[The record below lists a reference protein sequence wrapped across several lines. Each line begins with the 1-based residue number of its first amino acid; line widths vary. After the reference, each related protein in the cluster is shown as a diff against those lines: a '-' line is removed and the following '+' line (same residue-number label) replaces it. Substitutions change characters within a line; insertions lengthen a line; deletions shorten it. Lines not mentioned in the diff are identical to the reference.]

1 MKKIVLLV
9 LLSAAGVQLFAC
21 DICGCGVGSY
31 YMGLLP
37 EFKKRFIGLRYQQ
50 KGLRSHL
57 GPDNSSTYLTTD
69 ETYHTVELWGALN
82 FGNKFR
88 LVGFLPFNRIHRT
101 NTGNT
106 TTKQGLGDIA
116 VTGYYRMADNKKTI
130 GNKLLVQSL
139 WIGGGLKIPTGPYNA
154 EDKNIQ
160 EGSQNSFQL
169 GTGSIDFS
177 LNGTYDIR
185 LQDAGINTNISYKM
199 NLPNQYDY
207 RYGNKFTLNMLG
219 YYKFRIAGKLTIT
232 PNAGIQ
238 FETSRKDQKAK
249 DIEVFESGGH
259 STMGT
264 AGIEAALG
272 KLSIGGN
279 FQSPLAQQLGEGKLK
294 AKERGMLYISYA
306 F

>member
-9 LLSAAGVQLFAC
+9 SVFAVSVQLFAC

-37 EFKKRFIGLRYQQ
+37 EFKKRIIGLRYQQ

-57 GPDNSSTYLTTD
+57 GPNNTSTYLTTD
-69 ETYHTVELWGALN
+69 ETYHTAEIWSALN

-88 LVGFLPFNRIHRT
+88 LVGFLPFNRIQRS
-101 NTGNT
+101 NAANT
-106 TTKQGLGDIA
+106 TTKQGLGDVA
-116 VTGYYRMADNKKTI
+116 VTGYYRITDNKKTI

-139 WIGGGLKIPTGPYNA
+139 WIGGGLKIPTGSYNA
-154 EDKNIQ
+154 EDKNILD
-160 EGSQNSFQL
+160 GSQNSFQL

-219 YYKFRIAGKLTIT
+219 YYKFRVAGQLTIA

-264 AGIEAALG
+264 AGIEATLG
-272 KLSIGGN
+272 KFSIGGN
-279 FQSPLAQQLGEGKLK
+279 FQSPLSQRLGEGKLV
-294 AKERGMLYISYA
+294 ARERGMMYISISL
-306 F
+306 